1 MSRVLVEI
9 AVTGLPD
16 GLAAARAGADRLE
29 VSSALSVGGVSPSLG
44 LVKSLIRETGLP
56 VVVLLRAR
64 PGGFE
69 TDQADLRVM
78 LADAEAYSAAGAEG
92 LAFGFTRDGRIDHEA
107 CAAVRKVM
115 GQAKAVFHRAFDRL
129 GDPFSALDELVDL
142 GFHRV
147 LTSGGPPTALQG
159 MDTLCRLVEKAAGRL
174 DMVAAGGVRAC
185 NAQALL
191 AAGMRQLHASCK
203 APYLSAGGLVGQ
215 EDPERVDLA
224 QVADLVRVV
233 WEANGAVE

>member
-9 AVTGLPD
+9 AVTGLLD

-69 TDQADLRVM
+69 TDRDDLRVM

-92 LAFGFTRDGRIDHEA
+92 LAFGFTRDGRIDQEA

-129 GDPFSALDELVDL
+129 VDPTAALDELVDL

-147 LTSGGPPTALQG
+147 LTSGGPPTALLG
-159 MDTLCRLVEKAAGRL
+159 IDTLRRLVEKAAGRL
-174 DMVAAGGVRAC
+174 DIVAAGGVRVG

>member
-1 MSRVLVEI
+1 MSRALVEI

-29 VSSALSVGGVSPSLG
+29 VSSALSLGGVSPSLG

-69 TDQADLRVM
+69 TDRDDLRVM
-78 LADAEAYSAAGAEG
+78 LADAESYAAAGAEG
-92 LAFGFTRDGRIDHEA
+92 LAFGFTREGRIDHKA

-129 GDPFSALDELVDL
+129 ADPFSALDELVDL

-159 MDTLCRLVEKAAGRL
+159 IDTLRRLLEKSAGRL
-174 DMVAAGGVRAC
+174 DIVAAGGVRAG
-185 NAQALL
+185 NAQTLL

-203 APYLSAGGLVGQ
+203 AQFESTGGLVGQ
-215 EDPERVDLA
+215 EDPEQVDSG
-224 QVADLVRVV
+224 QVEELVQVV
-233 WEANGAVE
+233 WEANGAVR